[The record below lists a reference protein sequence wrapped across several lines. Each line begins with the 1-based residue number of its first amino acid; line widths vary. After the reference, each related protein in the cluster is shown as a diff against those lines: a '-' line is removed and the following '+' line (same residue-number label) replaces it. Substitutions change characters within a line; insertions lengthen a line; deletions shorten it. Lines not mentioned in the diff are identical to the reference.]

1 MLARMDTAKQ
11 VEHEP
16 ERHRFVARFPEGEG
30 ELVYRRTASGA
41 LDLVH
46 TGVDPKLRRRGIGE
60 SLVQAAFDYARANRL
75 QVIPTC
81 PFVAAWLGKHPG
93 ERELAASH

>member
-1 MLARMDTAKQ
+1 MLARMDPAKH

-46 TGVDPKLRRRGIGE
+46 TGVDPRLRRRGVGDA
-60 SLVQAAFDYARANRL
+60 LVRTTLAYARANGLR
-75 QVIPTC
+75 VIPTC
-81 PFVAAWLGKHPG
+81 PFVARWLDNHPG
-93 ERELAASH
+93 ERDIVATH